1 MGGMGIPAR
10 LLGNG
15 ETELLHLRTHAKSM
29 IRPTLVLLLIAAVAG
44 VAVAM
49 IPLSW
54 QPVAGWVVALGA
66 LAAAVPGWLVPLLR
80 WRTTTFT
87 LTNHRLITRR
97 GIITKT
103 GHDLPLSRISN
114 VAYERS
120 LTDRMFGC
128 GTLVFTT
135 SAEAPVALRDIPD
148 VENVGVTISSLLF
161 SADSPAAGS

>member
-1 MGGMGIPAR
+1 M
-10 LLGNG
+10 
-15 ETELLHLRTHAKSM
+15 
-29 IRPTLVLLLIAAVAG
+29 
-44 VAVAM
+44 
-49 IPLSW
+49 
-54 QPVAGWVVALGA
+54 
-66 LAAAVPGWLVPLLR
+66 PGWLVPLLR